1 MATIKTGTDKNK
13 ELETPDNLMLAVNH
27 PLKAEIEELRKI
39 INAASEKIS
48 ERIKWNAPS
57 YYYIKDMA
65 AFNPHQEKFVQII
78 FIFYNG
84 NMITES
90 GGLLEGKWKDRREA
104 RFYSKEDIKNKRSNL
119 EKVVHEWVALIEN
132 S

>member
-39 INAASEKIS
+39 IKAASEKIS

-65 AFNPHQEKFVQII
+65 AFNLHQEKFVQII

-90 GGLLEGKWKDRREA
+90 GGLLEGKWKNRREA

>member
-39 INAASEKIS
+39 IKAASEKIS

-57 YYYIKDMA
+57 YYYIKDIA
-65 AFNPHQEKFVQII
+65 AFNLHQEKFVQII

-84 NMITES
+84 NMIAES
-90 GGLLEGKWKDRREA
+90 GGLLEGKWKNRREA

-119 EKVVHEWVALIEN
+119 EKVVREWVALIEN

>member
-39 INAASEKIS
+39 IKAASEKIS

-65 AFNPHQEKFVQII
+65 AFNLHQEKFVQII
-78 FIFYNG
+78 FIFYNE
-84 NMITES
+84 NMIAES
-90 GGLLEGKWKDRREA
+90 GGLLEGKWKNRREA

-119 EKVVHEWVALIEN
+119 EKVVREWVALIEN

>member
-1 MATIKTGTDKNK
+1 
-13 ELETPDNLMLAVNH
+13 
-27 PLKAEIEELRKI
+27 
-39 INAASEKIS
+39 
-48 ERIKWNAPS
+48 
-57 YYYIKDMA
+57 MA